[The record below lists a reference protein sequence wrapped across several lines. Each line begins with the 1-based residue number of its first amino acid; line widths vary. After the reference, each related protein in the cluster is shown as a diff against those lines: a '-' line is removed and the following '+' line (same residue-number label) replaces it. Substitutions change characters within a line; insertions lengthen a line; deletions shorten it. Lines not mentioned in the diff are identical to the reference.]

1 MKFNKTLIVIILF
14 SNSFLASPSG
24 KPEGFG
30 FKEMTYQY
38 GDSSQIAKLMPLRD
52 RLLVDG
58 VECDIEL
65 GASLNSYGSV
75 QTIVTDIKIPQMVA
89 KA

>member
-1 MKFNKTLIVIILF
+1 
-14 SNSFLASPSG
+14 
-24 KPEGFG
+24 
-30 FKEMTYQY
+30 
-38 GDSSQIAKLMPLRD
+38 MPLRD

-75 QTIVTDIKIPQMVA
+75 QTIVTDIKIPQTVA